1 MASDSKIKDSPIN
14 YADLHP
20 NKPELWILKKQN
32 RMSSLVENIS
42 DTAKWVAV
50 FRAEESERPDAVFH
64 DPFARKLAGEKGERI
79 ANAIGFG
86 RDNSWS
92 FVARTFLFDEFIM
105 QHVKK
110 GYDMILNLA
119 AGLDARPYRMDLPS
133 SLQWVEVDLPGIIEE
148 KEKIL
153 NGENPRCNLTRIKSD
168 LADHEARIELFRE
181 LNSNARKILVMTE
194 GLIIYL
200 TSAQVASF
208 ANDLSS
214 QKSFK
219 RWMFDMVSPALLK
232 MIQERMGPAL
242 GGSGAEFQFA
252 PEEGEEFFLQ
262 YGWRSVESKSGLKT
276 AASLNRLNEQMLQ
289 VAALPE
295 PQGRRDQ
302 FPWTGVCLFENINA

>member
-1 MASDSKIKDSPIN
+1 
-14 YADLHP
+14 
-20 NKPELWILKKQN
+20 
-32 RMSSLVENIS
+32 MSSLVENIS
-42 DTAKWVAV
+42 DTARWVAI

-64 DPFARKLAGEKGERI
+64 DPYARKLAGEKGLQI
-79 ANAIGFG
+79 ADAIGFS

-105 QHVKK
+105 QHVRE
-110 GYDMILNLA
+110 GYDMVLNLA

-133 SLQWVEVDLPGIIEE
+133 SLQWVEVDLPPILEE

-153 NGENPRCNLTRIKSD
+153 NDEKPKCHLTRIKLDLSD
-168 LADHEARIELFRE
+168 QKARTDLFQK
-181 LNSNARKILVMTE
+181 LNSKAGKILVMTE

-200 TSAQVASF
+200 TNSQVASF
-208 ANDLSS
+208 AADLSS
-214 QKSFK
+214 ENNFK

-242 GGSGAEFQFA
+242 GGSGAVFQFA

-262 YGWRSVESKSGLKT
+262 YGWKSIESRSGLKT

-289 VAALPE
+289 VAAIPE
-295 PQGRRDQ
+295 PEGRRDQ
-302 FPWTGVCLFENINA
+302 FPWTGVCLFENING

>member
-1 MASDSKIKDSPIN
+1 
-14 YADLHP
+14 
-20 NKPELWILKKQN
+20 
-32 RMSSLVENIS
+32 MSSLVANIS
-42 DTAKWVAV
+42 DTAKWVAI

-64 DPFARKLAGEKGERI
+64 DPFARKLAGEKGEQI

-86 RDNSWS
+86 RENSWS

-105 QHVKK
+105 QHVTD

-133 SLQWVEVDLPGIIEE
+133 SLQWVEVDLPGILEA
-148 KEKIL
+148 KEKVL
-153 NGENPRCNLTRIKSD
+153 NEETPRCHLTRFRLD
-168 LADHEARIELFRE
+168 LADQRARTELFKN
-181 LNSNARKILVMTE
+181 LNSKANKILVMTE

-208 ANDLSS
+208 AIDLSS
-214 QKSFK
+214 QNNFK

-242 GGSGAEFQFA
+242 GGSGAVFQFA
-252 PEEGEEFFLQ
+252 PEEGEEYFLQ
-262 YGWRSVESKSGLKT
+262 YGWRSVASKSGLKT

-302 FPWTGVCLFENINA
+302 YPWTGVCLFENVNG

>member
-1 MASDSKIKDSPIN
+1 
-14 YADLHP
+14 
-20 NKPELWILKKQN
+20 
-32 RMSSLVENIS
+32 MSSLVENIS
-42 DTAKWVAV
+42 DTARWVAI

-64 DPFARKLAGEKGERI
+64 DPYARKLAGEKGLQI
-79 ANAIGFG
+79 ADAIGFS

-105 QHVKK
+105 QHVRE
-110 GYDMILNLA
+110 GYDMVLNLA

-133 SLQWVEVDLPGIIEE
+133 SLQWVEIDLPPILEE

-153 NGENPRCNLTRIKSD
+153 NDETPKCHLTRIKLDLSD
-168 LADHEARIELFRE
+168 QKARTDLFQK
-181 LNSNARKILVMTE
+181 LNSKAGKILVMTE

-200 TSAQVASF
+200 TNSQVASF
-208 ANDLSS
+208 AADLSS
-214 QKSFK
+214 QNNFK

-242 GGSGAEFQFA
+242 GGSGAVFQFA

-262 YGWRSVESKSGLKT
+262 YGWKSIESRSGLKT

-289 VAALPE
+289 VAAIPE
-295 PQGRRDQ
+295 PEGRRDQ
-302 FPWTGVCLFENINA
+302 FPWTGVCLFENING

>member
-1 MASDSKIKDSPIN
+1 
-14 YADLHP
+14 
-20 NKPELWILKKQN
+20 
-32 RMSSLVENIS
+32 MSSLVENIS
-42 DTAKWVAV
+42 DTARWVAI

-64 DPFARKLAGEKGERI
+64 DPYARKLAGEKGLQI
-79 ANAIGFG
+79 ADAIGFG

-105 QHVKK
+105 QHVRQ
-110 GYDMILNLA
+110 GYDMVLNLA

-133 SLQWVEVDLPGIIEE
+133 SLQWVEIDLPPILEE

-153 NGENPRCNLTRIKSD
+153 NDEKPKCHLTRIKLDLSDQKARSD
-168 LADHEARIELFRE
+168 LFQK
-181 LNSNARKILVMTE
+181 LNSKAGKILVMTE

-200 TSAQVASF
+200 TNSQVASF
-208 ANDLSS
+208 AADLSS
-214 QKSFK
+214 QNNFK

-242 GGSGAEFQFA
+242 GGSGAVFQFA

-262 YGWRSVESKSGLKT
+262 YGWKSIESRSGLKT

-289 VAALPE
+289 VAAIPE
-295 PQGRRDQ
+295 PEGRRDQ
-302 FPWTGVCLFENINA
+302 FPWTGVCLFENING

>member
-1 MASDSKIKDSPIN
+1 
-14 YADLHP
+14 
-20 NKPELWILKKQN
+20 
-32 RMSSLVENIS
+32 MSSLVENIS
-42 DTAKWVAV
+42 DTARWVAI

-64 DPFARKLAGEKGERI
+64 DPYARKLAGEKGLQI
-79 ANAIGFG
+79 ADAIGFS

-105 QHVKK
+105 QHVRE
-110 GYDMILNLA
+110 GYDMVLNLA

-133 SLQWVEVDLPGIIEE
+133 SLQWVEIDLPPILEE

-153 NGENPRCNLTRIKSD
+153 NDEKPKCHLTRIKLDLSD
-168 LADHEARIELFRE
+168 QKARTDLFQK
-181 LNSNARKILVMTE
+181 LNSKAGKILVMTE

-200 TSAQVASF
+200 TNSQVASF
-208 ANDLSS
+208 AADLSS
-214 QKSFK
+214 QNNFK

-242 GGSGAEFQFA
+242 GGSGAVFQFA

-262 YGWRSVESKSGLKT
+262 YGWKSIESRSGLKT

-289 VAALPE
+289 VAAIPE
-295 PQGRRDQ
+295 PEGRRDQ
-302 FPWTGVCLFENINA
+302 FPWTGVCLFENING

>member
-1 MASDSKIKDSPIN
+1 
-14 YADLHP
+14 
-20 NKPELWILKKQN
+20 
-32 RMSSLVENIS
+32 MSSLVANIS
-42 DTAKWVAV
+42 DTAKWVAI

-64 DPFARKLAGEKGERI
+64 DPFARKLAGEKGEQI

-86 RDNSWS
+86 RENSWS

-105 QHVKK
+105 QHVRQ

-133 SLQWVEVDLPGIIEE
+133 SLQWVEVDLPGILEA
-148 KEKIL
+148 KEKVL
-153 NGENPRCNLTRIKSD
+153 NYETPGCQLTRVRLD
-168 LADHEARIELFRE
+168 LADQKARTELFKN
-181 LNSNARKILVMTE
+181 LNSKANKILVMTE

-208 ANDLSS
+208 AIDLSS
-214 QKSFK
+214 QRNFK
-219 RWMFDMVSPALLK
+219 RWMFDMVSPTLLK

-242 GGSGAEFQFA
+242 GGSGAVFQFA

-262 YGWRSVESKSGLKT
+262 YGWRNIESRSGLKT
-276 AASLNRLNEQMLQ
+276 AASLNRLNDQMLQ

-302 FPWTGVCLFENINA
+302 FPWTGVCLFENMNG

>member
-1 MASDSKIKDSPIN
+1 
-14 YADLHP
+14 
-20 NKPELWILKKQN
+20 
-32 RMSSLVENIS
+32 MSSLVENIS
-42 DTAKWVAV
+42 DTARWVAI

-64 DPFARKLAGEKGERI
+64 DPYARKLAGEKGLQI
-79 ANAIGFG
+79 ADAIGFS

-105 QHVKK
+105 QHVKQ
-110 GYDMILNLA
+110 GYDMVLNLA

-133 SLQWVEVDLPGIIEE
+133 SLQWVEVDLPPILEE

-153 NGENPRCNLTRIKSD
+153 NDEKPKCHLTRIKLDLSD
-168 LADHEARIELFRE
+168 QKARTDLFQK
-181 LNSNARKILVMTE
+181 LNSKAGKILVMTE

-200 TSAQVASF
+200 TNSQVASF
-208 ANDLSS
+208 AADLSS
-214 QKSFK
+214 QNNFK

-242 GGSGAEFQFA
+242 GGSGAVFQFA

-262 YGWRSVESKSGLKT
+262 YGWKSIESRSGLKT

-289 VAALPE
+289 VAAIPE
-295 PQGRRDQ
+295 PEGRRDQ
-302 FPWTGVCLFENINA
+302 FPWTGVCLFENING

>member
-1 MASDSKIKDSPIN
+1 
-14 YADLHP
+14 
-20 NKPELWILKKQN
+20 
-32 RMSSLVENIS
+32 MSSLVENIS
-42 DTAKWVAV
+42 DTARWVAI

-64 DPFARKLAGEKGERI
+64 DPYARKLAGEKGLQI
-79 ANAIGFG
+79 ADAIGFS

-105 QHVKK
+105 QHVKQ
-110 GYDMILNLA
+110 GYDMVLNLA

-133 SLQWVEVDLPGIIEE
+133 SLQWVEIDLPPILEE

-153 NGENPRCNLTRIKSD
+153 NDETPKCHLTRIKLDLSDQKARSD
-168 LADHEARIELFRE
+168 LFQK
-181 LNSNARKILVMTE
+181 LNSKAGKILVMTE

-200 TSAQVASF
+200 TNSQVASF
-208 ANDLSS
+208 AADLSS
-214 QKSFK
+214 ENNFK

-242 GGSGAEFQFA
+242 GGSGAVFQFA

-262 YGWRSVESKSGLKT
+262 YGWKSIESRSGLKT

-289 VAALPE
+289 VAAIPE
-295 PQGRRDQ
+295 PEGRRDQ
-302 FPWTGVCLFENINA
+302 FPWTGVCLFENING